1 MNPLTVIRKNAGWYG
16 LNIFVTGS
24 SAFVGIIL
32 SKQLLSPEDFLQF
45 NLLANGVT
53 LLNNFLIGWFVQ
65 SIIRF
70 YHSYH
75 LFFRIRN
82 ILLITAANFLVI
94 SIPVFFLW
102 RSFIGIGEP
111 VIQPI
116 VFMFINALYTILL
129 ALYQATHQA
138 KTVAASETLRSSIII
153 IGLLAPF
160 LSTVSIGASYF
171 WILWIVSCLLPA
183 LFLFVRRKKLYQ
195 SRELKEGTAPAIAM
209 HNSRTAIKNVL
220 QFGLPLSGWMFVS
233 FLLLNS
239 DKWYLYKCGL
249 PPQMVANYVA
259 LSDIMMRG
267 VGFLFSPIVTSTYPV
282 ISKMFDDGRY
292 SEVQFVMKRVVTWEL
307 LLSTA
312 AVAGFVISHRLI
324 FALLRINDSPKM
336 FLWIGLLL
344 IVVHTLW
351 QISAMFHKIGELRLK
366 TAQLLLA
373 LLLATALVYIAF
385 YKLVVPASLPGV
397 MAVFSSGFVVYFI
410 YSFLLFK
417 TFKWNKIDE

>member
-1 MNPLTVIRKNAGWYG
+1 MNPLTIIRKNAGWYG
-16 LNIFVTGS
+16 LNIIVTGS

-82 ILLITAANFLVI
+82 ILLIAAVNFLAI
-94 SIPVFFLW
+94 STPVFFLW

-116 VFMFINALYTILL
+116 LFMFINALYTILL

-138 KTVAASETLRSSIII
+138 KTVAASETIRSGIII
-153 IGLLAPF
+153 IGLLVPF
-160 LSTVSIGASYF
+160 ISRDSIGASFF

-183 LFLFVRRKKLYQ
+183 IFLFVRRQKLYQ
-195 SRELKEGTAPAIAM
+195 SRELEEGATPTNAI
-209 HNSRTAIKNVL
+209 HTNRTAIRNVL

-233 FLLLNS
+233 FLLLNA

-267 VGFLFSPIVTSTYPV
+267 VGFLFSPIVTSAYPV

-292 SEVQFVMKRVVTWEL
+292 SEVRFVMKRVVKWEL
-307 LLSTA
+307 VLSA
-312 AVAGFVISHRLI
+312 AALAGFFITHRLI
-324 FALLRINDSPKM
+324 FALLRINDSSKM

-344 IVVHTLW
+344 IMVHTLW

-373 LLLATALVYIAF
+373 LIFATALVYISY
-385 YKLVVPASLPGV
+385 YKLVMPVSLPGV
-397 MAVFSSGFVVYFI
+397 MAVFSSGFIVYFI